1 MSGSMQVGLSPQ
13 RLIGRAMLVVL
24 AVTLL
29 QVAASIL
36 FYEAID
42 RQTIREDH
50 ARRVAELLVVSRR
63 LDAGASLDIAKV
75 MSTKHLD
82 VSVASAPTI
91 SGAVAAEETDSIK
104 RQIIEWEPELAVRPL
119 SLAIDRVARGREHL
133 IGSMQLDGGGWLNFR
148 SRDISAGWPI
158 ALRAIIMTLALTL
171 ICLLA
176 CLYVLRLLG
185 EPLRQL
191 TEATRRVGE
200 GRRVEFVEKGPADL
214 RNLSRSFNEMQERIA
229 LILADQAK
237 AFEAISH
244 DLRTPI
250 SRLKVASDFVEPQ
263 DIKEIVD
270 GSTAEMDAMLTS
282 LLGFLRAQNMTSEPE
297 QFDLALEV
305 RGLLAPWKDVI
316 SFEGPES
323 APVFT
328 YREPLNLALRPLMEN
343 AVQYGGKVDVR
354 IERRGDEWQVRIKDN
369 GPGIPDDCMDQI
381 LDPFFRVDE
390 ARARDTSG
398 FGLGIPTAHRL
409 LQRFGGQLDFRNDP
423 SGGLQV
429 TVGVPRVD

>member
-1 MSGSMQVGLSPQ
+1 
-13 RLIGRAMLVVL
+13 MLVVL

-63 LDAGASLDIAKV
+63 LDAQDSLDVAKV

-82 VSVASAPTI
+82 VAVASAPTI
-91 SGAVAAEETDSIK
+91 GGAGRAEETDSIK
-104 RQIIEWEPELAVRPL
+104 RQIIEWEPELAVPPL
-119 SLAIDRVARGREHL
+119 SLAIDRAPGGREHL
-133 IGSMQLDGGGWLNFR
+133 IGSMQLDDGDWLNFR
-148 SRDISAGWPI
+148 SHDISAGWPI

-297 QFDLALEV
+297 KFDLALEV
-305 RGLLAPWKDVI
+305 RGLLAPWKGVI
-316 SFEGPES
+316 SLES
-323 APVFT
+323 PDQAPVFT
-328 YREPLNLALRPLMEN
+328 YREPLNLALRPLIEN

-354 IERRGDEWQVRIKDN
+354 VDRQGDEWQVHIKDN

-390 ARARDTSG
+390 ARARDTAG

-409 LQRFGGQLDFRNDP
+409 LQRFGGKLDFRNDP
-423 SGGLQV
+423 SGGLHV
-429 TVGVPRVD
+429 TVSVPHVD

>member
-1 MSGSMQVGLSPQ
+1 MQVGLSPQ

-63 LDAGASLDIAKV
+63 LDAQDSLDVAKV

-82 VSVASAPTI
+82 VAVASAPTI
-91 SGAVAAEETDSIK
+91 GGAGRAEETDSIK
-104 RQIIEWEPELAVRPL
+104 RQIIEWEPELAVPPL
-119 SLAIDRVARGREHL
+119 SLAIDRAPGGREHL
-133 IGSMQLDGGGWLNFR
+133 IGSMQLDDGDWLNFR
-148 SRDISAGWPI
+148 SHDISAGWPI

-297 QFDLALEV
+297 KFDLALEV
-305 RGLLAPWKDVI
+305 RGLLAPWKGVI
-316 SFEGPES
+316 SLES
-323 APVFT
+323 PDQAPVFT
-328 YREPLNLALRPLMEN
+328 YREPLNLALRPLIEN

-354 IERRGDEWQVRIKDN
+354 VDRQGDEWQVHIKDN

-390 ARARDTSG
+390 ARARDTAG

-409 LQRFGGQLDFRNDP
+409 LQRFGGKLDFRNDP
-423 SGGLQV
+423 SGGLHV
-429 TVGVPRVD
+429 TVSVPHVD